1 MGFIG
6 LTLGFSLG
14 CRSAIAMLVNL
25 GCYGTCMPWG
35 FFCRV
40 SIAGLVYSCFS
51 VFTRGSKP
59 AK

>member
-25 GCYGTCMPWG
+25 VATALACRGVSSAG
-35 FFCRV
+35 FR
-40 SIAGLVYSCFS
+40 
-51 VFTRGSKP
+51 
-59 AK
+59 